1 MKLTTVSGVIES
13 ESFMYSLHII
23 DTDNISHTIKVFAVD
38 WIVGAFEKV
47 RIDGVKELFSEEVR
61 NAWDLVDTRPTGDIE
76 VLIGSNFL
84 GLHPLDFEVRGNLKL
99 KKSKFSSGFVL
110 AGSHPAL
117 ELLDPPYHLV

>member
-1 MKLTTVSGVIES
+1 MKLTTVSGVVES

-38 WIVGAFEKV
+38 WIVGAIEKV

-61 NAWDLVDTRPTGDIE
+61 NAWDLVYTRPTGDIE

-84 GLHPLDFEVRGNLKL
+84 GLHPLHFKVRGNLKL
-99 KKSKFSSGFVL
+99 KKSKFS
-110 AGSHPAL
+110 
-117 ELLDPPYHLV
+117 